1 MGKGWQNEKRFYR
14 KLKKRGI
21 KPKRKKKK

>member
-1 MGKGWQNEKRFYR
+1 MGIGWQKRKRLNR

-21 KPKRKKKK
+21 KPKRKKK